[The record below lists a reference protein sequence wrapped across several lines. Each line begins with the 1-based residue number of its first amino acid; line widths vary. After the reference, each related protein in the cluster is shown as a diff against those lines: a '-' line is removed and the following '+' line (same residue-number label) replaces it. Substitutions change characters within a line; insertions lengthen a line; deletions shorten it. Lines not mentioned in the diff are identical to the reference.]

1 VRFGGKVALA
11 GTLAA
16 ALSLASPTRADPQG
30 HVALRGGPCGRG
42 SSGQVWES
50 TVICGG
56 VVGDLLL
63 LRRRN
68 RDVGLGPYVELLTA
82 GLWDARFGG
91 GASLLLPVTESYPL
105 VLSVGAFDHELRAA
119 SLGGTFFWGV
129 RSYNFEN
136 AYNWTF
142 GIYAS
147 AYRDLDA
154 RGDTL
159 VSLGIELDGFFIAA
173 PFLLAFQALR

>member
-1 VRFGGKVALA
+1 VRLLGKVALA

-16 ALSLASPTRADPQG
+16 ALFVATPTRADPQG
-30 HVALRGGPCGRG
+30 HVALRGGPCGLG
-42 SSGQVWES
+42 TDGQVWDR

-56 VVGDLLL
+56 LVGDLLL
-63 LRRRN
+63 FRRRN
-68 RDVGLGPYVELLTA
+68 RDVGLGPYVEVLTA

-91 GASLLLPVTESYPL
+91 GASLVLPVTESYPL
-105 VLSVGAFDHELRAA
+105 VISVGAFDHELRAA
-119 SLGGTFFWGV
+119 SLGGTLFWGI
-129 RSYNFEN
+129 RSYNFES
-136 AYNWTF
+136 AYNWTL
-142 GIYAS
+142 GVHAS

-159 VSLGIELDGFFIAA
+159 VSLGIELDGFFVAA